1 MFRPCDREAMPSRNF
16 YPGPSVNGCT
26 GSLAGFPGV
35 NFSNFVAP
43 ASRRL
48 SGGRP
53 ARLSGRPEPGATQ
66 TLSAARIF
74 ALRDRGL
81 RSISS
86 SPAVTGFF
94 VSNL

>member
-1 MFRPCDREAMPSRNF
+1 MPSRNF

-35 NFSNFVAP
+35 NFDSKLLTPNFSNFVAP

-53 ARLSGRPEPGATQ
+53 ARPSGRPEAGATQ
-66 TLSAARIF
+66 IFSAARIF
-74 ALRDRGL
+74 ALRERGL

>member
-1 MFRPCDREAMPSRNF
+1 MPSRNF

-26 GSLAGFPGV
+26 GSLAGFPGL
-35 NFSNFVAP
+35 NLYFVAP

-53 ARLSGRPEPGATQ
+53 ARPSGRPEAGATQ
-66 TLSAARIF
+66 IFSAARIL
-74 ALRDRGL
+74 ALRERGL